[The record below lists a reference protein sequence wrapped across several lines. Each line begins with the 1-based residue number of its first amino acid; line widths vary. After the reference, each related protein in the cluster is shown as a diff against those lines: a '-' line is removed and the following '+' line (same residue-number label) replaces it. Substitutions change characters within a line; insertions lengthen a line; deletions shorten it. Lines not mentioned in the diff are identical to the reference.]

1 MMDVLDTFHLLDG
14 RDTMFD
20 FRKVGNDPQLIQEVY
35 KLRYKVYCDEWGFEK
50 PEDHPDGI
58 EIDNFDKHSV
68 HFAAFREDDGK
79 LIGTVRLI
87 RFSGEGFPLFSHCSV
102 DADLSFLGE
111 NAVGEISR
119 LAISK
124 ELRRRRPDNAL
135 YDGEMRELE
144 EDVTPLAVRERRKN
158 ENAIVLG
165 LYRCLYKESI
175 DTGITH
181 LYAVMA
187 RGLFLLL
194 KRISIN
200 FRQIGPEVN
209 YHGLRTPYILDL
221 AQMMV
226 DLKEK
231 NPQLYQYFKD

>member
-1 MMDVLDTFHLLDG
+1 
-14 RDTMFD
+14 MFE
-20 FRKVGNDPQLIQEVY
+20 FRKVDQDKQLLDEIY
-35 KLRYKVYCDEWGFEK
+35 RLRYKVYCDEWGFEK

-58 EIDNFDKHSV
+58 EIDDYDNHSA
-68 HFAAFREDDGK
+68 HFAAFWEDGGSM
-79 LIGTVRLI
+79 IGTVRLI
-87 RFSGEGFPLFSHCSV
+87 RSSESGFPLFRHCTV
-102 DADLSFLGE
+102 DADLSFLRE
-111 NAVGEISR
+111 DAVGEISR

-124 ELRRRRPDNAL
+124 ELRRRRPDRAL
-135 YDGEMRELE
+135 YDGEMSELE
-144 EDVTPLAVRERRKN
+144 EEETPLAVRERRKN

-165 LYRCLYKESI
+165 LYRCLYKECLE
-175 DTGITH
+175 TGLTH

-194 KRISIN
+194 KKISIN

-226 DLKEK
+226 DLKER
-231 NPQLYQYFKD
+231 NPQLYHYFKD

>member
-1 MMDVLDTFHLLDG
+1 
-14 RDTMFD
+14 MFE
-20 FRKVGNDPQLIQEVY
+20 FRKADHDKQLMDEIY
-35 KLRYKVYCDEWGFEK
+35 WLRYKVYCDEWGFEK

-58 EIDNFDKHSV
+58 EIDDYDHHSV
-68 HFAAFREDDGK
+68 HFAAFREDDGS

-87 RFSGEGFPLFSHCSV
+87 RSSELGFPLFSHCTV
-102 DADLSFLGE
+102 DTDLSFLGG

-124 ELRRRRPDNAL
+124 ELRRRRPDRAL
-135 YDGEMRELE
+135 YDGEMQELE
-144 EDVTPLAVRERRKN
+144 VEDTPLAVRERRKN

-175 DTGITH
+175 ETGVTH

-194 KRISIN
+194 KKISIN

-209 YHGLRTPYILDL
+209 YHGSRTPYILDL

-226 DLKEK
+226 DLKER
-231 NPQLYQYFKD
+231 NSQLYQYFKD

>member
-1 MMDVLDTFHLLDG
+1 MYRKPFIR
-14 RDTMFD
+14 RDAMFD
-20 FRKVGNDPQLIQEVY
+20 FRKVEDDPQLMDEIY
-35 KLRYKVYCDEWGFEK
+35 KLRYKVYCDEWGFER

-58 EIDNFDKHSV
+58 EIDDFDKHSV
-68 HFAAFREDDGK
+68 HFAAFREEDGRM
-79 LIGTVRLI
+79 IGTVRLI
-87 RFSGEGFPLFSHCSV
+87 CSSEMGFPLFSHCSV

-111 NAVGEISR
+111 HAVGEISR

-124 ELRRRRPDNAL
+124 ELRRRRPDKAL
-135 YDGEMRELE
+135 YDGEMQELE
-144 EDVTPLAVRERRKN
+144 EDTTPLAIRERRKN

-175 DTGITH
+175 ERGMTH

-194 KRISIN
+194 KKISIN
-200 FRQIGPEVN
+200 FSQIGPEVE
-209 YHGLRTPYILDL
+209 YHGSRTPYILDL
-221 AQMMV
+221 AQMMI

-231 NPQLYQYFKD
+231 NPQLYMCFKD